1 MSYDLTISLKKLM
14 GINVIVKEKWYNYNK
29 VENGRRYYMLEKDL
43 LELLDIGENSELEC
57 KAAEMQLP
65 KNIWETYSSFAN
77 TNGGTI
83 LLGVEEVEKRL
94 VVKGA
99 DVVKLQREFWDN
111 INNRQKVSLNILQN
125 RDVFPVKLQGKS
137 L

>member
-1 MSYDLTISLKKLM
+1 
-14 GINVIVKEKWYNYNK
+14 
-29 VENGRRYYMLEKDL
+29 MLEKDL